1 MRTTVAAMT
10 AGGLLLSAAA
20 AGHADPKSD
29 ALFAK
34 AKTIAAK
41 TQALDTEVS
50 YEMGGQGPSQKLS
63 GTIKALKPNFWD
75 LRVSS
80 ADGQLDEHLI
90 SNGKTLFNV
99 MEAKKQYMK
108 MGSADASMLGQ
119 MGIPALALILSP
131 KSLPKTQGSRYIGT
145 VTGSGKQYDVVKL
158 PAMEGLPPGSS
169 VKVYFGPSGLPEGQ
183 EMVMKAGGQTITQ
196 KVWLRKI
203 NLKPELTEKQF
214 AYTPPADFKLFEQ
227 PDLNADLLAV
237 DKEAPDFLLPQPGG
251 GTQLSLSDARK
262 GKKAVLVN
270 FWFYG

>member
-1 MRTTVAAMT
+1 MRTTVAAMA

-34 AKTIAAK
+34 AKAVAAR

-50 YEMGGQGPSQKLS
+50 YEMGGAGAGQKLS

-75 LRVSS
+75 LRISS
-80 ADGQLDEHLI
+80 ADGKMDEHLL
-90 SNGKTLFNV
+90 SDGKTLFNI

-108 MGSADASMLGQ
+108 LGSAEASMLGQ
-119 MGIPALALILSP
+119 MGIPAVALLLAP
-131 KSLPKTQGSRYIGT
+131 KSLPSTRGSHYIGT
-145 VTGSGKQYDVVKL
+145 ITGSGRQYDVVKL
-158 PAMEGLPPGSS
+158 PAVEGLPPGSS

-183 EMVMKAGGQTITQ
+183 EMVMKSGGQTITQ

-214 AYTPPADFKLFEQ
+214 AYTPPADFKVFEQ
-227 PDLNADLLAV
+227 PNLEADLLAV

-251 GTQLSLSDARK
+251 GTQLALSDARK